1 MTPRSVP
8 AALAIALAG
17 FATLS
22 IGDAVVKSMAGQWPG
37 TGVSALRYSFGALGL
52 AIVVALR
59 HGRAGFVLPRPWLQ
73 AGRGAAVALATLCF
87 FMGVMAMPL
96 ASATAIQFTSPI
108 ITALLSP
115 CVLKEKAPRAVW
127 AATLLAF
134 AGVLVVLRPN
144 LLALG
149 PVALYPLGGAFGM
162 SWLMMLN
169 RKAAGDAPIL
179 VMQFLLAVFAAPLLV
194 LAAALLGLDRRSPF
208 RLARAER
215 HRGREMPRRR
225 LVRDHRPQPHLHRGA
240 ARDRGDGGADDL
252 CPAAD
257 GGPARLALV
266 RQPPGRAD
274 LRRRGLDHR
283 RRPLAMARPGGAVG
297 GGERRTDQ
305 TNGQLARCRARRA
318 GSPERR
324 RKSRLMCAWSA

>member
-22 IGDAVVKSMAGQWPG
+22 VGDAVVKSMAGQWPG

-52 AIVVALR
+52 AIVVAIR

-73 AGRGAAVALATLCF
+73 AGRGAAVAVATLCF

-115 CVLKEKAPRAVW
+115 FVLKEKAPRAVW

-149 PVALYPLGGAFGM
+149 PVALYPLGAAFGM
-162 SWLMMLN
+162 SWLMMFN

-179 VMQFLLAVFAAPLLV
+179 VMQLLLAIFAAPLLV
-194 LAAALLGLDRRSPF
+194 TAAALLHLTGDPHFTLPPPSAIVAAKCAAVAVF
-208 RLARAER
+208 ATAGHSLIYTAVLRATAATVAPMTYVQLLMAALL
-215 HRGREMPRRR
+215 GWIFF
-225 LVRDHRPQPHLHRGA
+225 DNRPDAPTFLGA
-240 ARDRGDGGADDL
+240 ALIIAGGLLLWRAQT
-252 CPAAD
+252 A
-257 GGPARLALV
+257 
-266 RQPPGRAD
+266 PPVAETPD
-274 LRRRGLDHR
+274 
-283 RRPLAMARPGGAVG
+283 
-297 GGERRTDQ
+297 
-305 TNGQLARCRARRA
+305 
-318 GSPERR
+318 
-324 RKSRLMCAWSA
+324 